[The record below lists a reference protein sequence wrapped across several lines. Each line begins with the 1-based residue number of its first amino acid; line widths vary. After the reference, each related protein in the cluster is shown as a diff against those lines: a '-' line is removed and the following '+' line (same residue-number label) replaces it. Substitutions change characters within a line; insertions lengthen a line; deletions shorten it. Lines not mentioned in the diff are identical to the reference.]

1 MPFFTTSFFISDDEL
16 LSNLGSGDQTSVQ
29 QHMIKLFDN
38 RESLIFKQTCGS
50 CNSMGMVSSENE
62 SFNFRNP
69 VAAEGPVMVMDAC
82 C

>member
-1 MPFFTTSFFISDDEL
+1 
-16 LSNLGSGDQTSVQ
+16 
-29 QHMIKLFDN
+29 MIKLFDN

>member
-1 MPFFTTSFFISDDEL
+1 MMSS